1 MPPAGLPL
9 PRLLK
14 EAGLVASNADG
25 GRMVEQKAVRVNN
38 ERVEDRALLLAP
50 GEYLLQVGSRR
61 YARATL
67 VVAAA

>member
-1 MPPAGLPL
+1 
-9 PRLLK
+9 
-14 EAGLVASNADG
+14 
-25 GRMVEQKAVRVNN
+25 MVEQKAVRVNH
-38 ERVEDRALLLAP
+38 ERVEDRALLLTP